1 MRFLLYLNP
10 IISFVIIAAIS
21 IVVSYVGL
29 KLVRRKFP
37 HEYLKEHHE
46 VAGIIFN
53 AIELIYAVLVAFVVF
68 ATWGSFDEAEKNIE
82 MESNKLSDLFLD
94 ASAFPDSVRKEIRV
108 GIADYTQA
116 IIEDD
121 WPAMQKQEKAPSEV
135 INKLRKVWTSYMKIN
150 GREINNPQMYSESI
164 RQINNMSEFRRL
176 RWLDSKK
183 STPEVIWL
191 FLIVGAIA
199 SVVFTFFLGT
209 KHLKAQYMMTSVLA
223 IINGMVL
230 YLIYI
235 LDHPFIGINAISD
248 ESFRT
253 ILNMFQHM
261 LGR

>member
-10 IISFVIIAAIS
+10 LIAFAIIVVIS
-21 IVVSYVGL
+21 VVVSYIGL
-29 KLVRRKFP
+29 KLVRRKYQ

-53 AIELIYAVLVAFVVF
+53 AVELIYAVLVAFVVF
-68 ATWGSFDEAEKNIE
+68 ATWASFDAAEKNIE

-94 ASAFPDSVRKEIRV
+94 ANAFPDSVKKEIRV
-108 GIADYTQA
+108 GIADYTKA
-116 IIEDD
+116 IVEED
-121 WPAMQKQEKAPSEV
+121 WPAMQRQEKAPPQV
-135 INKLRKVWTSYMKIN
+135 IDKLRKVWTAYMKID
-150 GREINNPQMYSESI
+150 GRTINNPQMYSESV
-164 RQINNMSEFRRL
+164 RQINNMSEFRRT

-191 FLIVGAIA
+191 FLIVGAIF
-199 SVVFTFFLGT
+199 SVVFTFFLGS
-209 KHLKAQYMMTSVLA
+209 KHLKAQYVMTSVLA

-235 LDHPFIGINAISD
+235 LDHPFVGVNSISD
-248 ESFRT
+248 ESFKT

-261 LGR
+261 LGG